1 MDTLDYLRKGG
12 RINPAVAIVGKA
24 LNLKPIISCN
34 DKGVYYTV
42 AKIRGTHKGLNKLFN
57 SAMEYAE
64 NGGKVMIGLMNGAAA
79 ETAAEVKPMI
89 LEALPDCE
97 IVVEKQITATMAI
110 HTGPGLIGIGIFKL

>member
-1 MDTLDYLRKGG
+1 
-12 RINPAVAIVGKA
+12 
-24 LNLKPIISCN
+24 
-34 DKGVYYTV
+34 
-42 AKIRGTHKGLNKLFN
+42 
-57 SAMEYAE
+57 
-64 NGGKVMIGLMNGAAA
+64 MIGLMNGAAA

>member
-1 MDTLDYLRKGG
+1 
-12 RINPAVAIVGKA
+12 
-24 LNLKPIISCN
+24 
-34 DKGVYYTV
+34 
-42 AKIRGTHKGLNKLFN
+42 
-57 SAMEYAE
+57 MEYAE
-64 NGGKVMIGLMNGAAA
+64 DGGKVMIGLMNGAAA